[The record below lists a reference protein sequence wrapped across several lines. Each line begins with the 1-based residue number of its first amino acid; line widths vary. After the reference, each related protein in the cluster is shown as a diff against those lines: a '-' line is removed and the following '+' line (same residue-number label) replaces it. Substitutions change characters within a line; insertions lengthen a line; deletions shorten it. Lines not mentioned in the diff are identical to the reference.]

1 MTKSQTPTLE
11 LTGDRADDHK
21 ADIPPA
27 DVIEPAGLPK
37 SGSKVTVTAE
47 TASAIERA
55 RLKERQTRDEIERLT
70 AEKQRRER
78 EAAEDEALQY
88 PQGDTVPGA
97 LEIMTK
103 LQGETQDGRYRAK
116 REKAFHL
123 TADEARALRET
134 DAALDRAFRLR
145 VAGVTDEEPPPAWSP
160 PLRRRR
166 RIKPV
171 RPVKRPARCQRRR
184 RMRPVPVS
192 RPSAGVTTGTA
203 WLIAGLASLCA
214 AAVVAVCGWMA
225 PKLTV
230 CDTAA
235 VKTAAL
241 TVFLKDPTTYAR
253 LRTDW
258 DAMLTAGI
266 AAVAEKEG
274 GVILP
279 AASVLAVGRNAA
291 DATERVTEA
300 VLAAAR
306 GDVP

>member
-37 SGSKVTVTAE
+37 SGAKVTVTAE

-78 EAAEDEALQY
+78 EAAEDAALQW
-88 PQGDTVPGA
+88 PQGDSVPGA

-103 LQGETQDGRYRAK
+103 LQGATQDARHRVK

-123 TADEARALRET
+123 TPEEAQTLRET

-145 VAGVTDEEPPPAWSP
+145 VAGVADEEPPPAWSP
-160 PLRRRR
+160 STPRRRKFGFVRGARRSQPRCRRRR
-166 RIKPV
+166 LPV
-171 RPVKRPARCQRRR
+171 N
-184 RMRPVPVS
+184 VPGKS
-192 RPSAGVTTGTA
+192 TGGAGRTA
-203 WLIAGLASLCA
+203 VLIAALATLCA
-214 AAVVAVCGWMA
+214 AAVVLFGWLTV
-225 PKLTV
+225 PKLAV

-235 VKTAAL
+235 VKNAAL
-241 TVFLKDPTTYAR
+241 TVFLEDPTTYAR

-258 DAMLTAGI
+258 DAVLAEGL
-266 AAVAEKEG
+266 AAVAGEDG
-274 GVILP
+274 GLIVP
-279 AASVLAVGRNAA
+279 ASAVLAAGENAA
-291 DATERVTEA
+291 DVTERVAEA

-306 GDVP
+306 GDAR